1 LFNRSLLAVTLLTGT
16 AGATVVAQA
25 LLEQHCF
32 ETELLPAAVADR
44 AGKLDSTARSG
55 GGKTSIF
62 LSTCAQ
68 G

>member
-1 LFNRSLLAVTLLTGT
+1 LFNRLLSAVTLLIGT
-16 AGATVVAQA
+16 AGATVAAQA

-44 AGKLDSTARSG
+44 GVKLDSTARSG
-55 GGKTSIF
+55 GGETSIF